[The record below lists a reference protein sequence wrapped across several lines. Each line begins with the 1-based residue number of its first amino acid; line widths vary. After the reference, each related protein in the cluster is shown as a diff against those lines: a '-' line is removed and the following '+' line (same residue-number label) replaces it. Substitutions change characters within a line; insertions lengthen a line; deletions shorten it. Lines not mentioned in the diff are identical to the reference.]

1 MAFHIAL
8 AGKGGTGKT
17 TVATLVIR
25 YLLERGRT
33 PILAVDADA
42 NSNLNDML
50 GVELR
55 RTVGE
60 AREEMKTSVPVGM
73 TKEVFMEYKV
83 QEALTECSGFDLLAM
98 GRPEGAGCYC
108 YANTLLAKYL
118 GLLLKNYRYV
128 VTDNEAGLE
137 HLSRLTTR
145 DVDLMFVVTDPT
157 QRGIMTSARIRDL
170 TRELKLNVGS
180 LKLIVNRCP
189 GEVDSVLIESI
200 ERKGLELAGVVPMDE
215 LVVRFDLK
223 GTPMIQLPRESMA
236 VKAVSEIMDGIL
248 GVEGSEALGSSRG
261 LEDAWKSEP
270 IGL

>member
-1 MAFHIAL
+1 MAFQIAL

-17 TVATLVIR
+17 TIATLVIR

-83 QEALTECSGFDLLAM
+83 QEALTECGGFDLLAM
-98 GRPEGAGCYC
+98 GRPEGPGCYC
-108 YANTLLAKYL
+108 YANTLLSKYL

-137 HLSRLTTR
+137 HISRLTTR
-145 DVDLMFVVTDPT
+145 DVELMLVVTDPT
-157 QRGIMTSARIRDL
+157 QRGITTAARIRDL
-170 TRELKLNVGS
+170 TKELKLSVAS
-180 LKLIVNRCP
+180 LKVIVNRCP
-189 GEVDSVLIESI
+189 GEVDSLITEEL

-215 LVVRFDLK
+215 LVVRFDLE
-223 GTPMIQLPRESMA
+223 GVPMIQLPPESPA
-236 VKAVSEIMDGIL
+236 VRAVSRIMDRIL
-248 GVEGSEALGSSRG
+248 GAEAT
-261 LEDAWKSEP
+261 EDASSARAGEKNWKNESVA
-270 IGL
+270 L

>member
-17 TVATLVIR
+17 TVATLVVR
-25 YLLERGRT
+25 YLLEQGRT

-60 AREEMKTSVPVGM
+60 AREEMKTSVPPGM
-73 TKEVFMEYKV
+73 TKEVFMEYKI
-83 QEALTECSGFDLLAM
+83 QEALMECDGFDLLAM
-98 GRPEGAGCYC
+98 GRPEGPGCYC

-118 GLLLKNYRYV
+118 GYLIKNYRYV

-145 DVDLMFVVTDPT
+145 DVDLMLVVTDPT
-157 QRGIMTSARIRDL
+157 QRGIMTAARIRDL
-170 TRELKLNVGS
+170 TEELKLNVRS

-189 GEVDSVLIESI
+189 GELDAALAKGIEG
-200 ERKGLELAGVVPMDE
+200 KGLELAGVVPMDE

-223 GTPMIQLPRESMA
+223 GVPMIQLPRESAA
-236 VKAVSEIMDGIL
+236 VKAIFGIMDGFFGGQAREDA
-248 GVEGSEALGSSRG
+248 GVGSEGT
-261 LEDAWKSEP
+261 WKDES
-270 IGL
+270 IAV